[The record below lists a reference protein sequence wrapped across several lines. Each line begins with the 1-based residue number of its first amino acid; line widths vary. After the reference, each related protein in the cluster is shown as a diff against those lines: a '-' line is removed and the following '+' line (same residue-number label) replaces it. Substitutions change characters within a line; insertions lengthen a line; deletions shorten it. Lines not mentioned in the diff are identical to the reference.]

1 MYAIAVDA
9 CIRSI
14 ERRELPLCLAISCF
28 ALIPLSKEEITSL
41 HRCVVSLWKVVDD
54 GVRAAIFDYYI
65 QFILP
70 DDDYSINV
78 FALKLFFCLNYHSF
92 LPFISDLV
100 HADECIL
107 SRFSSF
113 VVVISAILKEADYF
127 RVPDQAML
135 ILLKLSLYYPSVHEY
150 LWNSFHSGRFT
161 PYNCHFIAQTI
172 ALEKA
177 HDLAGCCVELLSATD
192 VENEW
197 VWLRLYHGTTLRRTI
212 YVVLFKAFGRK
223 LMDACK
229 CLCESGHLCWSLIEC
244 FLFCWIQ
251 SGLNSVQ
258 YLESIKM
265 NTLPVVLKCVIGSLN
280 EQECLMFL
288 HSPKL
293 FPSAVNDYALMLL
306 LKCSRVDIYLNLV
319 RSMARMD
326 NQDQTRM
333 YLAMSRYLSMISFPS
348 WVNLDNSRL
357 DYYKLEK
364 HFLPLTN
371 NSRPVEFVLSID
383 CLTLSLIFHNQL
395 YQHNY
400 SDLLPTD
407 NQPRMIDPLDMKCLL
422 DVAIACSTIR
432 YMPDESI
439 GAVSVC
445 VDLLSHLF
453 HSPKLMSFVEGISLD
468 IGIKLFEHCRN

>member
-293 FPSAVNDYALMLL
+293 FPSA
-306 LKCSRVDIYLNLV
+306 R
-319 RSMARMD
+319 
-326 NQDQTRM
+326 
-333 YLAMSRYLSMISFPS
+333 
-348 WVNLDNSRL
+348 
-357 DYYKLEK
+357 
-364 HFLPLTN
+364 
-371 NSRPVEFVLSID
+371 
-383 CLTLSLIFHNQL
+383 
-395 YQHNY
+395 
-400 SDLLPTD
+400 
-407 NQPRMIDPLDMKCLL
+407 
-422 DVAIACSTIR
+422 
-432 YMPDESI
+432 
-439 GAVSVC
+439 
-445 VDLLSHLF
+445 
-453 HSPKLMSFVEGISLD
+453 
-468 IGIKLFEHCRN
+468 